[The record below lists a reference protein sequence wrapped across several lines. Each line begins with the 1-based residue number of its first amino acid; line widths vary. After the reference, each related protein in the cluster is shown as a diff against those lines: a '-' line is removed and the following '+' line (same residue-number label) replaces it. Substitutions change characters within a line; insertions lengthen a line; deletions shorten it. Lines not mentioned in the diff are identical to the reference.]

1 MGPAG
6 AAPAGSPAAQSQ
18 AGPFDAKAVVA
29 KLPGMTG
36 PQIAQLQKSL
46 SQA

>member
-6 AAPAGSPAAQSQ
+6 PAQ
-18 AGPFDAKAVVA
+18 AGGQGQANFDAKAVVA
-29 KLPGMTG
+29 KLPGMSG